1 MKKLLAF
8 LLVICMSIP
17 TFASEVTTVTNADML
32 AQAQVG
38 IEGIAQKPEQVYSTE
53 VGLGRLVHTMQK
65 TYQTEISIESIL
77 PYELDANM
85 NVITLNSANPFINGR
100 WLVYSV
106 TTEEA
111 PKNGYWYY
119 LYDQYYHRLGIMA
132 AQKIR

>member
-17 TFASEVTTVTNADML
+17 TFATDITTVTNVDNL
-32 AQAQVG
+32 AT
-38 IEGIAQKPEQVYSTE
+38 IAEQPVEYSTE

-77 PYELDANM
+77 PYELDQNM
-85 NVITLNSANPFINGR
+85 NVITLSSSNPFINGR
-100 WLVYSV
+100 WLVYPV

-119 LYDQYYHRLGIMA
+119 LYDQFYHRLGIMA